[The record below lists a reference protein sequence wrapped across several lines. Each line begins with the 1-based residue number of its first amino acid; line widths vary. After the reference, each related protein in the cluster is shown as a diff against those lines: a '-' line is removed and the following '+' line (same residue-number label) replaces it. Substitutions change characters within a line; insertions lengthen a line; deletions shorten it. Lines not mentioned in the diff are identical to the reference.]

1 MKRVGYLLVLQ
12 VGDARRYILYEQ
24 LRPTPYLIRC
34 ARVTGRWVLLSSAQ
48 NVVRWL
54 TFNLKPRLSIMDFV
68 LQLDKSRKE
77 SLSLRLP
84 ALIQKVSME
93 SLRGV
98 LVFLHSYIL
107 CTGNG
112 MRMHITLYSGSPQTL
127 NLQYETGFVCT

>member
-24 LRPTPYLIRC
+24 LWPIPYLISC
-34 ARVTGRWVLLSSAQ
+34 ARVTGRWVLPSSAQ

-54 TFNLKPRLSIMDFV
+54 TFNLKPRLSIKDFV

-77 SLSLRLP
+77 SLSSRLP

-98 LVFLHSYIL
+98 LVFLHAYIL

-127 NLQYETGFVCT
+127 NLQYENGFVCK

>member
-1 MKRVGYLLVLQ
+1 
-12 VGDARRYILYEQ
+12 
-24 LRPTPYLIRC
+24 
-34 ARVTGRWVLLSSAQ
+34 
-48 NVVRWL
+48 
-54 TFNLKPRLSIMDFV
+54 MDFV

-77 SLSLRLP
+77 SLSSRLP

-98 LVFLHSYIL
+98 LVFLHAYIL

-127 NLQYETGFVCT
+127 NLQYENGFVCK